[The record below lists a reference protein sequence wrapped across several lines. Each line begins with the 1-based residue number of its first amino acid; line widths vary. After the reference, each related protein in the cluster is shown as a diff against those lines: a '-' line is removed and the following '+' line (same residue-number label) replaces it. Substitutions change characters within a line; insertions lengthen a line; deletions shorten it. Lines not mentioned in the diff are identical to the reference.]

1 MWYRLAAQHK
11 YLNEPHS
18 KEVPEGMV
26 RRVHYTGSNELL
38 DKIESEGILVNNSQS
53 YKSGDP
59 KAVWSNPST
68 PESYKDFQHKPLV
81 EFYADPEKII
91 GDQYSYEDVK
101 PEQILG
107 TYPTFHRNLI
117 YIMKNFGVEGGIQKI
132 EELGYDKPDSDNP
145 NYYQVYLVLKEIQQ
159 KEENQ
164 RKEEWAERHKVE
176 RDEDKY
182 IFYHASR
189 LDLPFL
195 RKGSLLEI
203 TPDEA
208 RKWGNENTR
217 NDRRKRLNVYKVIVD
232 LEDFETGYWASTNK
246 DLKVTKVG

>member
-18 KEVPEGMV
+18 KDIPEGMA

-38 DKIESEGILVNNSQS
+38 PKLESEGILVNNSES

-68 PESYKDFQHKPLV
+68 PESYKNFQHKPLV

-91 GDQYSYEDVK
+91 GDQYSYDDVK

-107 TYPTFHRNLI
+107 TYPTFHRNLN
-117 YIMKNFGVEGGIQKI
+117 YIMKNFGVEGGIKKI

-145 NYYQVYLVLKEIQQ
+145 NYYQVYLVLKEIQ
-159 KEENQ
+159 
-164 RKEEWAERHKVE
+164 RKEDWAERNKVE

-182 IFYHASR
+182 VFYHASR
-189 LDLPFL
+189 IDLPYL
-195 RKGSLLEI
+195 RKGSLLET
-203 TPDEA
+203 TPEEA

-217 NDRRKRLNVYKVIVD
+217 NDRRKRLNVYKVIID
-232 LEDFETGYWASTNK
+232 LEDFEIGTMWAITNK
-246 DLKVTKVG
+246 DLKVTKAG